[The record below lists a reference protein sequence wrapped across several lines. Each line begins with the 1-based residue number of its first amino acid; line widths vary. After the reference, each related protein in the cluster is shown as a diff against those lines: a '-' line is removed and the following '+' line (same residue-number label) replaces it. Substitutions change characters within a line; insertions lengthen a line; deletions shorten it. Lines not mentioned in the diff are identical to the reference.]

1 MTPTV
6 PASDGKDPAGTSKS
20 MRRKNCPVTS
30 SFIQDGQLDAARIQ
44 QGDKELGVSTSKE
57 RVNRED
63 LRVSAGLVLP
73 RADGWQP
80 DPGATPGFKQAT
92 A

>member
-1 MTPTV
+1 VGYLMPRHFFFECAQQCTPHMTPTV

-44 QGDKELGVSTSKE
+44 QGDRNSVF
-57 RVNRED
+57 RPR
-63 LRVSAGLVLP
+63 RSASI
-73 RADGWQP
+73 AK
-80 DPGATPGFKQAT
+80 T
-92 A
+92 